1 MPERSRK
8 TFQIL
13 LVVLSVGLFHAI
25 ISKLVFSVLGGYGSP
40 VFATLDDIS
49 DVLFLPWLAALTV
62 NVYLQ
67 ERRLSVR

>member
-1 MPERSRK
+1 
-8 TFQIL
+8 
-13 LVVLSVGLFHAI
+13 VGLFHAI

-62 NVYLQ
+62 NLYSQ